1 MRHDFKVSPLA
12 VRLAVLAGLLFSL
25 SLVGPGEAVAGPTVK
40 KRTWHTLQ
48 GTAVVSRVA
57 SWAPAAGGDVIR
69 APNCPAGETFLVTDV
84 DVTPSGGRYVNDRS
98 VRLSAGLEE
107 LGPWSAHL
115 QTDLGPGRTVVRG
128 RGAAGV
134 ASSFPAGLPV
144 PRGLGQ
150 FSVELYADWPAP
162 AFGAPVLMAVEYRI
176 TLSGA
181 CGLALGEP

>member
-1 MRHDFKVSPLA
+1 MRFTLSLSPVA
-12 VRLAVLAGLLFSL
+12 IRLTGLAGVVFAL
-25 SLVGPGEAVAGPTVK
+25 SLAGMGEAVAGPTVK
-40 KRTWHTLQ
+40 KRTWYTLQ

-84 DVTPSGGRYVNDRS
+84 DVTPAGGRYVNDRS
-98 VRLSAGLEE
+98 VRLTAGLEE

-128 RGAAGV
+128 RGGAGV
-134 ASSFPAGLPV
+134 ASSFPGGLPV

-150 FSVELYADWPAP
+150 YSVELYADWPTP

-176 TLSGA
+176 TLTGA